1 MEMIATTRSAPPE
14 VVMAQFDEILDEE
27 LGRYGRK
34 KPTRELSVEALR
46 LPLSSI
52 EAAKTET
59 LPLGAS
65 AEAVIR
71 LIERPATSC
80 VVIVDADNRV
90 VGLITE
96 RDLCTRL
103 LGKGLDPH
111 NTRVEDIM
119 SKDPI
124 TLRTD
129 EPITHALAQMDVG
142 GYRHVPLV
150 DRDNR
155 PAGVVTARR
164 IIHYL
169 VEFFPDEVKGLPPR
183 PTNPSRRH
191 GG

>member
-1 MEMIATTRSAPPE
+1 
-14 VVMAQFDEILDEE
+14 MAQFDEVLDEE

-34 KPTRELSVEALR
+34 VPPQDLSVEALR
-46 LPLSSI
+46 VPLSSI
-52 EAAKTET
+52 EAAKAET
-59 LPLGAS
+59 LPLGATMD
-65 AEAVIR
+65 AVIR
-71 LIERPATSC
+71 LIQQPATSC
-80 VVIVDADNRV
+80 VVIVDAENCL

-103 LGKGLDPH
+103 LGKGLDPK

-119 SKDPI
+119 SREPI

-150 DRDNR
+150 DRENH

-164 IIHYL
+164 VIHYL

-183 PTNPSRRH
+183 RVNPSRRH